1 MILMQWAAPTV
12 SRLDILRQLDR
23 FARRARAYAG
33 IVALAIRPQHD
44 ALTRTQPATLDAA
57 HSSDKNK
64 VPADNERQRVLS
76 VFDFFTREEGFTG
89 NREEY
94 YNPANSFLHN
104 VLKRRMGIP
113 ISLSIVLIAIA
124 RRLGTR
130 QRRARCGS
138 EHDIGLLIQC
148 IHRQASRSSRCRLRG
163 TS

>member
-1 MILMQWAAPTV
+1 MHVELAPTQV
-12 SRLDILRQLDR
+12 SSHLRL
-23 FARRARAYAG
+23 G
-33 IVALAIRPQHD
+33 SQHD

-130 QRRARCGS
+130 QRQRQRRARCGS

-148 IHRQASRSSRCRLRG
+148 THRQASRSSRCRLRG